1 MILTNV
7 PIDPVTMPTVA
18 NPFPLSRPT
27 LLEIFERAMI
37 PQMTAGM
44 PVRQEKMKLAIP
56 NTRLVTAS
64 PLVVALPGAPA
75 GGAA

>member
-1 MILTNV
+1 MTLIKV
-7 PIDPVTMPTVA
+7 PIDPVTMPAVA
-18 NPFPLSRPT
+18 KPFPLSRPP
-27 LLEIFERAMI
+27 LLEIFEWAMI

-44 PVRQEKMKLAIP
+44 PVRQEKIKLAIP
-56 NTRLVTAS
+56 NTRLLIAS